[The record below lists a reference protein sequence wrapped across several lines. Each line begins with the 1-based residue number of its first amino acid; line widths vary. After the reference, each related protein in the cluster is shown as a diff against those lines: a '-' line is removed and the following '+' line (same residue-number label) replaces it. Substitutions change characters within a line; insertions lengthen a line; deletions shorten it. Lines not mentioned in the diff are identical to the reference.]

1 MSTYPHRKD
10 YKEFIGL
17 HPLITAFNSEYSK
30 LLDAANSG
38 NWDEFTKVENLA
50 WTFPVHDE
58 DEVFGYKY
66 SVSKNAI
73 NKLQDEDF
81 LQELYQLAELHL
93 KYRGWD
99 LELAEPVEQPSSD
112 INWENSAQII
122 YQIWRSLYAFNL
134 REEAGSVSKFAK
146 RLKRKKIVF
155 VAEYKQLPYRMKPT
169 PSNVGET
176 FLYNIVGRIGLAIA
190 IGILVTIG
198 RALFRLIKA
207 MFN

>member
-10 YKEFIGL
+10 YKDFFGL
-17 HPLITAFNSEYSK
+17 LPLITAFNVEYSK
-30 LLDAANSG
+30 LLDAAKSG
-38 NWDEFTKVENLA
+38 NWDEFSKVENSA

-81 LQELYQLAELHL
+81 YQELYQLAKLHL

-99 LELAEPVEQPSSD
+99 LELAEPVEPLAPD
-112 INWENSAQII
+112 INWDNSAQII

-134 REEAGSVSKFAK
+134 REEASSVSKFAK
-146 RLKRKKIVF
+146 NLRRQKLVF
-155 VAEYKQLPYRMKPT
+155 VGEYKNLPFRMKST
-169 PSNVGET
+169 PSNTGET
-176 FLYNIVGRIGLAIA
+176 FAYNMAGQLGLAVA
-190 IGILVTIG
+190 IGILVMIG
-198 RALFRLIKA
+198 RALFGLIQSL
-207 MFN
+207 FN